1 MSACAWEGA
10 ATKVLTDR
18 EKGIV
23 HYLCVM
29 IVAVLD
35 GKRKELFLET
45 FGRLQKARARSLS
58 DSEIEVIVSDLEEEF
73 LLSDVFMKSDSP
85 RGHTGDESLV

>member
-1 MSACAWEGA
+1 M
-10 ATKVLTDR
+10 LTER

-29 IVAVLD
+29 IVTVLD
-35 GKRKELFLET
+35 GKSKELFLET

-73 LLSDVFMKSDSP
+73 LLSDVFMKSDRP